1 MFGLGAL
8 EIGIIAV
15 IILFIFGAKRL
26 PDIGEGLGKAIREF
40 RNVKKEFPKEEGDE
54 ASGKVKD
61 GEPPSIESKIAG
73 KVADRVSN
81 RIPAVK
87 QAKRLKEG
95 ADKVKN
101 LLS

>member
-8 EIGIIAV
+8 EIAIIAV
-15 IILFIFGAKRL
+15 IILFIFGAKRI

-40 RNVKKEFPKEEGDE
+40 RNVKKEFAKEESAEKSQKGE
-54 ASGKVKD
+54 T
-61 GEPPSIESKIAG
+61 GEPSALERKIAG
-73 KVADRVSN
+73 KVAEGVSN

-87 QAKRLKEG
+87 QAKKIKEG